1 MSSVTRCHG
10 LMARRGELWNAVV
23 HGLGAAT
30 ACGAG
35 GQSERRRNAEA
46 GSVRRKG
53 GGKVRRGEEGWSVAP
68 AGLEPA
74 IPDCRGGSVKPWL
87 PREVQVAGEEY
98 RKIRRSGWPLS
109 PKTET
114 PIAKGSITS
123 GVAGPANPHLW
134 QGPKRYAA
142 GGRSRAWRHCEAL
155 KALRCPRRVLDA
167 PGNRA
172 TDC

>member
-1 MSSVTRCHG
+1 MVCGPGRSRTCNPR
-10 LMARRGELWNAVV
+10 MPRGERETV
-23 HGLGAAT
+23 AA
-30 ACGAG
+30 
-35 GQSERRRNAEA
+35 E
-46 GSVRRKG
+46 
-53 GGKVRRGEEGWSVAP
+53 
-68 AGLEPA
+68 
-74 IPDCRGGSVKPWL
+74 
-87 PREVQVAGEEY
+87 EVQVAGEEY

-114 PIAKGSITS
+114 PIAKGSNTS